1 MVVLDASKYGI
12 PPSNPK
18 ITFGVG
24 TDHATALVI
33 PSFVQLSLVDA
44 SPSQKSTHKGVAV
57 RRFDGV
63 GSKIAA
69 GNHLSPICSG
79 VANLFANV

>member
-33 PSFVQLSLVDA
+33 PSFVQLSLDA
-44 SPSQKSTHKGVAV
+44 SPSQKSTHKGFAV
-57 RRFDGV
+57 RFDGV
-63 GSKIAA
+63 GSEIAA
-69 GNHLSPICSG
+69 SNHLSPICSG